1 MKDIVFKRRLSK
13 SMDNKA
19 SIITIPRAIAQSWE
33 QYATVNLVFN
43 GDSLVITPFDERG
56 LILPQI
62 KEGATTEN
70 DDGGEFNEVNEE
82 QYLQTLE
89 KIKVLLLNV
98 TKDFEPGDDDVT
110 HFFEKLY
117 ALLDEVIAI

>member
-1 MKDIVFKRRLSK
+1 
-13 SMDNKA
+13 MDNKA

-33 QYATVNLVFN
+33 QYATVNLIFN
-43 GDSLVITPFDERG
+43 GESLVITPLNDERG
-56 LILPQI
+56 QILPQS

-70 DDGGEFNEVNEE
+70 DDGSEIDELNEE

-89 KIKVLLLNV
+89 KIKVLLLDV

-110 HFFEKLY
+110 HFFEYLY
-117 ALLDEVIAI
+117 NALDEVIAI

>member
-1 MKDIVFKRRLSK
+1 MKNIVFKRRLSK
-13 SMDNKA
+13 SVDNKA
-19 SIITIPRAIAQSWE
+19 SIVTIPRAIAQSWE

-43 GDSLVITPFDERG
+43 GDSLVITPLDDERR
-56 LILPQI
+56 PQS

-70 DDGGEFNEVNEE
+70 DDGSEFNELNEE

-89 KIKVLLLNV
+89 KIKVLLLE
-98 TKDFEPGDDDVT
+98 TIEDFEPVDDDVT

>member
-33 QYATVNLVFN
+33 QYATVNLIFN
-43 GDSLVITPFDERG
+43 GESLVITPLDDERR
-56 LILPQI
+56 PHS

-70 DDGGEFNEVNEE
+70 DDGSEFNEVNEE

-89 KIKVLLLNV
+89 KIKVLLLDV
-98 TKDFEPGDDDVT
+98 TKDFEPRNDGVT
-110 HFFEKLY
+110 HFFEDLY
-117 ALLDEVIAI
+117 NALDEVIAI

>member
-1 MKDIVFKRRLSK
+1 MKNIVFKRRLSK

-19 SIITIPRAIAQSWE
+19 SIVTIPRAIAQSWE
-33 QYATVNLVFN
+33 QYATVNLIFN
-43 GDSLVITPFDERG
+43 GESLVITPLDDERR
-56 LILPQI
+56 PHS
-62 KEGATTEN
+62 KEGTTTEN
-70 DDGGEFNEVNEE
+70 DDGSEVNELNEE

-89 KIKVLLLNV
+89 KIKVLLLETIV
-98 TKDFEPGDDDVT
+98 DFEPCDDDVT